1 LAKHFEKAREYE
13 KAVVYLEKAG
23 HKAQDLFDNGLAAEF
38 YQNLVNIMEQSEY
51 SGNILELKKRKWK
64 AQNKQEK
71 KKLAS
76 YLTFQFTLG
85 DLYALTS
92 KWNAAES
99 IYNDI
104 LPAVKSTGNPLYFV
118 DYCSKFGY
126 VFHLKS
132 KFKDSRNWL
141 SKGLKVC
148 RKNEKHRDYA
158 KSETTIL
165 SLLGSL
171 NIDEGHLDEAEKV
184 FIELQKLI
192 TITNEPMDLVRLNG
206 NLGVLYL
213 RQGKMKEAYTHFEK
227 QFKMCQKYGYK
238 NQSSQAL
245 GNMGVINNILGKF
258 KAASKIFN
266 RIIEIAEEIGDRRVL
281 GQTYGNLGIIHLQLH
296 EYDTAIKHMN
306 TLLSISTRLNDTHSM
321 ITVNN
326 NIGYTYLQMGL
337 YENAIKHCK
346 ISLTLNKE
354 VGIPES
360 EAQSWDNMGNAYF
373 EMGNFN
379 TAGKYMKKSLA
390 IFTELG
396 NKRGRAIAEGGL
408 GEILIEENKLSDAV
422 QLFTSALDVFNEIN
436 DQPKLARFYIKRAM
450 ARQKLNDYD
459 LAANDLAKAG
469 EVAAILND
477 KTYIFMTK
485 LYSALNH
492 IKKDVMTIHLSE
504 KTLKNLDD
512 PKLEQENKA
521 LLYFHLWQI
530 SGSKIYADKSLKL
543 YQALYQSKLSY
554 SIKQK
559 IDLLRS

>member
-1 LAKHFEKAREYE
+1 
-13 KAVVYLEKAG
+13 
-23 HKAQDLFDNGLAAEF
+23 
-38 YQNLVNIMEQSEY
+38 
-51 SGNILELKKRKWK
+51 
-64 AQNKQEK
+64 
-71 KKLAS
+71 
-76 YLTFQFTLG
+76 
-85 DLYALTS
+85 
-92 KWNAAES
+92 
-99 IYNDI
+99 
-104 LPAVKSTGNPLYFV
+104 
-118 DYCSKFGY
+118 
-126 VFHLKS
+126 
-132 KFKDSRNWL
+132 
-141 SKGLKVC
+141 
-148 RKNEKHRDYA
+148 
-158 KSETTIL
+158 
-165 SLLGSL
+165 
-171 NIDEGHLDEAEKV
+171 
-184 FIELQKLI
+184 
-192 TITNEPMDLVRLNG
+192 
-206 NLGVLYL
+206 
-213 RQGKMKEAYTHFEK
+213 
-227 QFKMCQKYGYK
+227 
-238 NQSSQAL
+238 
-245 GNMGVINNILGKF
+245 
-258 KAASKIFN
+258 
-266 RIIEIAEEIGDRRVL
+266 
-281 GQTYGNLGIIHLQLH
+281 
-296 EYDTAIKHMN
+296 
-306 TLLSISTRLNDTHSM
+306 M

-459 LAANDLAKAG
+459 LAADDLAKAG

-492 IKKDVMTIHLSE
+492 IKKDVMTIHSSE

-543 YQALYQSKLSY
+543 YQPLYQSKLSY